1 MIITTM
7 TAIRMTKGKWLLL
20 RPTHL
25 LMTFHAKNVPSAT
38 VNPLGNPIVDK
49 NCENDFDEH
58 DGKNYIE
65 IKVMRVMKRMI
76 QIDTRIMPIMLL

>member
-1 MIITTM
+1 
-7 TAIRMTKGKWLLL
+7 MTKGILLLL
-20 RPTHL
+20 RQTHL

-38 VNPLGNPIVDK
+38 VNPESNPIADK